1 MFLLEPLKSHD
12 INFFIVCG
20 AIVAIIAI
28 VWLLIPVF
36 NKSQYRDQ
44 RESLRKREIA
54 FKSNLKQNA
63 SDNNVSNDT
72 FVSNDT
78 KENEDT
84 IE

>member
-44 RESLRKREIA
+44 RDSLRKREIA
-54 FKSNLKQNA
+54 FKSNLKQN
-63 SDNNVSNDT
+63 VS
-72 FVSNDT
+72 VEK

-84 IE
+84 VE

>member
-44 RESLRKREIA
+44 RESLRKRGIA
-54 FKSNLKQNA
+54 FKSNLKQN
-63 SDNNVSNDT
+63 VS
-72 FVSNDT
+72 VEK

-84 IE
+84 VE